1 MPVASLERA
10 DTNQSRAELEKVLAS
25 AAFLRSPTLGHFLS
39 YVCEKTF
46 AGESDKLKEYSIAL
60 EVFGRHESFDQDTDS
75 IVRVQANRLRKKL
88 AEYYR
93 GEGAN
98 DPLQIV
104 IPLGQYVP
112 HFEPRVPL
120 PPPPWDEIS
129 QPFAFW
135 TRRKLVVF
143 AALLACVTLILIAS
157 RVQRKTFPPQVPR
170 SATNTTLP
178 EPAGLPIGDE
188 IRILAGGN
196 HSYVD
201 RAGKSWSP
209 DRFYTGGQTTR
220 SSVQHIWRTQD
231 PNIYRGSR
239 QGDFRYDIPLKP
251 GIYELRLYFV
261 EVFYGPEEIGSGGEG
276 SRIMTVKANDNL
288 LLNEFDVLL
297 DAGGSRT
304 ADVKVFTDIS
314 PAKDGQLHL
323 AFSSMRGG
331 SATVSAIEI
340 LPGLRGRQRPVRITT
355 RDVPYYSNDSLWW
368 APDDYFRGG
377 QMSSTDEP
385 ASDTDD
391 TEMFETERWGHFSY
405 AIPVAPGHYTAT
417 FYFIEHRFDSA
428 NHDRYAET
436 SSAAPGS
443 GRLFTVFCN
452 GKAILRDVN
461 LIKEVG
467 ADHPMKR
474 RVNDLEPNAQ
484 GKLLLEFVP
493 TRSYATVTAIEIVPQ
508 DN

>member
-1 MPVASLERA
+1 
-10 DTNQSRAELEKVLAS
+10 
-25 AAFLRSPTLGHFLS
+25 
-39 YVCEKTF
+39 
-46 AGESDKLKEYSIAL
+46 
-60 EVFGRHESFDQDTDS
+60 
-75 IVRVQANRLRKKL
+75 
-88 AEYYR
+88 
-93 GEGAN
+93 
-98 DPLQIV
+98 
-104 IPLGQYVP
+104 
-112 HFEPRVPL
+112 
-120 PPPPWDEIS
+120 
-129 QPFAFW
+129 
-135 TRRKLVVF
+135 
-143 AALLACVTLILIAS
+143 
-157 RVQRKTFPPQVPR
+157 
-170 SATNTTLP
+170 
-178 EPAGLPIGDE
+178 
-188 IRILAGGN
+188 
-196 HSYVD
+196 
-201 RAGKSWSP
+201 
-209 DRFYTGGQTTR
+209 
-220 SSVQHIWRTQD
+220 
-231 PNIYRGSR
+231 
-239 QGDFRYDIPLKP
+239 LKP

-493 TRSYATVTAIEIVPQ
+493 TRSYATVTAIEIVPP